1 MRHYLN
7 GQARYLRSYDFET
20 GGHVETILVVD
31 DDARIL
37 ALLRVVLEAE
47 GYRVLVAA
55 DGEVAA
61 SVTFAE
67 HPDLI
72 VTDWM
77 MPVLDGVAFCRRLK
91 ANTAT
96 ARIPVVMLTAG
107 MPPPETETL
116 WDTLLRKPAP
126 TARLV
131 EVIHDLLNPSGGVRW

>member
-1 MRHYLN
+1 ML
-7 GQARYLRSYDFET
+7 SYDFQH

-37 ALLRVVLEAE
+37 ALLRVVLEAK
-47 GYRVLVAA
+47 GYRVLIAL

-61 SVTFAE
+61 SVTSAE

-107 MPPPETETL
+107 MPPPQTEAL
-116 WDTLLRKPAP
+116 WDTLLRMSNAF
-126 TARLV
+126 
-131 EVIHDLLNPSGGVRW
+131 EI

>member
-1 MRHYLN
+1 MI
-7 GQARYLRSYDFET
+7 SKT
-20 GGHVETILVVD
+20 GASVKIILVVD
-31 DDARIL
+31 DDAHLL

-47 GYRVLVAA
+47 GYRVLVAL
-55 DGEVAA
+55 DGEMAVSVA
-61 SVTFAE
+61 TAE

-96 ARIPVVMLTAG
+96 ARIPVVMFTAG
-107 MPPPETETL
+107 LPPPQTEAL
-116 WDTLLRKPAP
+116 WNALLRKPES

-131 EVIHDLLNPSGGVRW
+131 EVIHDLLSLSGGITR

>member
-1 MRHYLN
+1 M
-7 GQARYLRSYDFET
+7 
-20 GGHVETILVVD
+20 D

-37 ALLRVVLEAE
+37 ALLRVVLEAK
-47 GYRVLVAA
+47 GYRVLVAS

-61 SVTFAE
+61 SVTSAE

-107 MPPPETETL
+107 MPPPETENL

-131 EVIHDLLNPSGGVRW
+131 EVIHDLLNPSGGIRR

>member
-1 MRHYLN
+1 M
-7 GQARYLRSYDFET
+7 D
-20 GGHVETILVVD
+20 TILVVD

-37 ALLRVVLEAE
+37 ALLRVVLEAK
-47 GYRVLVAA
+47 GYRVLVAL
-55 DGEVAA
+55 DGEVAT
-61 SVTFAE
+61 SVTSAE

-107 MPPPETETL
+107 MPSPQT
-116 WDTLLRKPAP
+116 
-126 TARLV
+126 
-131 EVIHDLLNPSGGVRW
+131 